1 MTIVESASS
10 RHVQQVAEL
19 VRRLDRDEIQQL
31 IRLVPQLRAGSETA
45 TGQPGDSAQE
55 IRHREDLVRWVRDRM
70 AQYTTPARPMQSED
84 AFLGGMTVE
93 AYFALPEAERE
104 GIWDELYAAAIETSQ
119 EHEVKPDAVVP
130 AR

>member
-1 MTIVESASS
+1 MVMVE
-10 RHVQQVAEL
+10 HV
-19 VRRLDRDEIQQL
+19 
-31 IRLVPQLRAGSETA
+31 A

-104 GIWDELYAAAIETSQ
+104 RIWDELYAAAIETSQ
-119 EHEVKPDAVVP
+119 EHEVKPDDLRVSYRWE
-130 AR
+130 ARCQKPSTSRRECTRLW

>member
-1 MTIVESASS
+1 MTIMENAPS

-19 VRRLDRDEIQQL
+19 VRRLDRDEIRQL
-31 IRLVPQLRAGSETA
+31 IWLVPQLQAESETV
-45 TGQPGDSAQE
+45 TWKQGDSAQE
-55 IRHREDLVRWVRDRM
+55 VRQREDLVRWVRDRM
-70 AQYTTPARPMQSED
+70 AQYAYPAHPMRGED
-84 AFLGGMTVE
+84 AFLGDMTVE

-104 GIWDELYAAAIETSQ
+104 RIWDELYAAAIKTSQ